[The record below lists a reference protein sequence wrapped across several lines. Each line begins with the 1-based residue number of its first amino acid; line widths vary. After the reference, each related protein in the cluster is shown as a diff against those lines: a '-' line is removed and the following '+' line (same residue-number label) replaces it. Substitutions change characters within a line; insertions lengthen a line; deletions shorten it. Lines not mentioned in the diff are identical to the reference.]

1 MATPASGYPVPTLG
15 SAPPSHSSF
24 LMLEVRS
31 LSVQLG
37 ARQVLREVSVTA
49 ARGEIC
55 AVLGPNGSGKSTL
68 LRSMAGLIV
77 PSGGDILWEEKPLP
91 RDKRERARLVA
102 FLPQGVGGGSELSVE
117 EMAMLG
123 RTPHLPSYGT
133 PTPLDRV
140 AVENAIARIAPDL
153 RGRKL
158 GELSGGQRQ
167 RALLP
172 RVIATGAPVLLL
184 DEPVSA
190 LDVRFQHEILGLVRQ
205 ITREEN
211 LVSLVSLHGLNLAAL
226 VADSMLLLDSN
237 GQVAARGSVQEV
249 MRAETLERVYEMPMR
264 VSPHPESGVPQA
276 QSLWKFEE

>member
-1 MATPASGYPVPTLG
+1 
-15 SAPPSHSSF
+15 
-24 LMLEVRS
+24 MLEIRS

-37 ARQVLREVSVTA
+37 ARPVLNDVSLRVFP
-49 ARGEIC
+49 GQLC

-68 LRSMAGLIV
+68 LRSLAGLV
-77 PSGGDILWEEKPLP
+77 APQNGEILWKGELLP

-102 FLPQGVGGGSELSVE
+102 FLPQHFGGAGELSVE

-123 RTPHLPSYGT
+123 RTPHLPPYGS
-133 PTPLDRV
+133 PTSRDL
-140 AVENAIARIAPDL
+140 AVVEAKIARVAPDL

-172 RVIATGAPVLLL
+172 RVLATEAPVLLL

-190 LDVRFQHEILGLVRQ
+190 LDVRFQHEILGLVRR
-205 ITREEN
+205 ITREDG
-211 LVSLVSLHGLNLAAL
+211 LVTLVSLHGLNLAAL
-226 VADSMLLLDSN
+226 VADSMILLDSN
-237 GQVAARGSVQEV
+237 GEVAASGSVSDV
-249 MRAETLERVYEMPMR
+249 MRADILERVYEMPMS

-276 QSLWKFEE
+276 QSRWKFEE